1 VGQGITLFRQ
11 VQAQLP
17 RAVFDHAVRACRGN
31 YKVQK
36 ASCWS
41 HCQCLMLGLLLHCQ
55 SLRDLQ
61 NTLACR
67 MHYLRQ
73 CGLGSADKSTVSR
86 ANAHRPSA
94 VMEAVFEAL
103 WRRVQAV
110 APSHRFRFRHRLVSM
125 DATVMAV
132 SARLFPWARCAPTES
147 GIKMHVLLDHHGL
160 VPRLVEIKTLRQSEL
175 KLAQQRRFPRGQV
188 LCFDRGYFHSGWF
201 QHLTDQGVRF
211 VTRLPPRILY
221 RVIRQRPA
229 NEGRGVMADQIIR
242 FTGVTPRARCSARLR
257 LVTYT
262 DAASGRTLQFLT
274 NQMTWSAWTICQ
286 IYKDRWQIELFFKWL
301 KQHLK
306 VTTFYSRDEN
316 GVRWQLLMALCLYLL
331 LATLKY
337 HYHLN
342 QSLWQLHRLL
352 ERHLFDPV
360 TLQNLLF
367 GNYQFQT

>member
-1 VGQGITLFRQ
+1 MGQGITLFRQ
-11 VQAQLP
+11 LQAEWP
-17 RAVFDHAVRACRGN
+17 RTVFDQAVRACRGD

-41 HCQCLMLGLLLHCQ
+41 HGLCLMLGLLLHCQ

-61 NTLACR
+61 TALACR
-67 MHYLRQ
+67 RRYLQRF
-73 CGLGSADKSTVSR
+73 GLGSADKSTVSR
-86 ANAHRPSA
+86 ANAHRPSV

-110 APSHRFRFRHRLVSM
+110 APSHRFRFRHRVVSM

-147 GIKMHVLLDHHGL
+147 GIKLHVLLDHHGL

-175 KLAQQRRFPRGQV
+175 KLAQRRRFARGQV
-188 LCFDRGYFHSGWF
+188 LCFDRGYFHSGWL
-201 QHLTDQGVRF
+201 QQLTDQGVLF
-211 VTRLPPRILY
+211 VTRLPPRLLY
-221 RVIRQRPA
+221 RVIRRRPV
-229 NEGRGVMADQIIR
+229 NDKRGVVADEIIV
-242 FTGVTPRARCSARLR
+242 FTGVTPRACCCARLR
-257 LVTYT
+257 LVTYH
-262 DAASGRTLQFLT
+262 DAAAERTLHFLT

-337 HYHLN
+337 GYRLKS
-342 QSLWQLHRLL
+342 SLWQLHRLL
-352 ERHLFDPV
+352 ERHLFDRV
-360 TLQNLLF
+360 ALEDLLF
-367 GNYQFQT
+367 GHYQFQT